1 MQTQMRMSMRV
12 HTCTHTH
19 THTHA
24 LMYVYI
30 YAYHC
35 IIYIY
40 TLNACINICVFSVS
54 VPFSLLQASPRKQ
67 YFGCA
72 WFSLWQRKTLEAV
85 KCGCNLLVVTKRDG
99 TLGNSQQ
106 GEVRYLQQNAW
117 PYSEMN
123 ILDFLMYFAATAPK
137 DQKVLVSRKLQGSV
151 NRCRRAKAETSNRV
165 QSLKLEHQATK
176 QGAQHRVCVDPWTLF
191 WWWNHGLKT
200 A

>member
-1 MQTQMRMSMRV
+1 ML
-12 HTCTHTH
+12 HTH
-19 THTHA
+19 TRID
-24 LMYVYI
+24 VYI
-30 YAYHC
+30 YIYAISLH
-35 IIYIY
+35 IYIY
-40 TLNACINICVFSVS
+40 TLNACINICVLSVS

-123 ILDFLMYFAATAPK
+123 ILDFLMYFDATAPK

-191 WWWNHGLKT
+191 WW
-200 A
+200 

>member
-1 MQTQMRMSMRV
+1 MGKFTYADSDAYEYARAHV
-12 HTCTHTH
+12 HTHA
-19 THTHA
+19 HTHA

-30 YAYHC
+30 YIYAHHC

-191 WWWNHGLKT
+191 WW
-200 A
+200 